1 MFNSKIERI
10 KICQKYRAC
19 PTMHNIVQKNRKI
32 EMCDYRLRLICTT
45 SISFKASVALETEF
59 IF

>member
-10 KICQKYRAC
+10 KIIQKYRAC

-32 EMCDYRLRLICTT
+32 EMCDFRGLD
-45 SISFKASVALETEF
+45 
-59 IF
+59 

>member
-10 KICQKYRAC
+10 KIIQKYRAC

-32 EMCDYRLRLICTT
+32 EMCDYRLRLILHDKH
-45 SISFKASVALETEF
+45 FF
-59 IF
+59 